1 MITKHSNIAL
11 TNQQK
16 EALAQIKDFLESD
29 VPVFILKGYAGTGK
43 TTLTSCLVNH
53 LKEIKRTFSLVAPTG
68 RAANVISQ
76 KTGEIAGTIHKT
88 IYSYHDLIEYEITDE
103 SGEITFK
110 YYFGLGNNSSV
121 FDDVFIVDEASM
133 VSDVFSEG
141 EFFHFGSGQ
150 LLKDLI
156 EFSKVGNLEVKSKI
170 IFIGDPA
177 QLEPVGMSFSPALC
191 RDHLLYEY
199 KLESREYELTE
210 THRQEVDSGIV
221 AKSIQLRR
229 SITSGFFN
237 NFDIRPNSIDILEIG
252 MENFLNT
259 YFKNESNSIIVTYK
273 NKTSLDFNRRVR
285 EIKFPNEKTLV
296 AGDHIII
303 GRNNYKHFIFNGEF
317 GLVINAEKQGITRNV
332 LVNEKGKKHIVPL
345 TWRYVELLFK
355 DENNN
360 DKIVKGYMLDNF
372 LNSNANDLLNLEMK
386 ALFVDFKIRNPNLK
400 TNTPEFKNAIK
411 NDLFFN
417 AIQLRYGYAVTCHK
431 AQGGEWDNVFVIWD
445 YAAREGFN
453 FLSQKHDTAG
463 KRNSSFF
470 RWAYTALTRAKGTL
484 FNINPPYFSPFSNIT
499 YIPTV
504 ARTEQSL
511 QTGEKEN
518 LEVVNVDENL
528 KILLVQNGLNEA
540 QRFLQHKFI
549 EMHHLLCDRFIEVS
563 RYDAKQYQ
571 EFYSF
576 SRDNKRVNLIFFY
589 NSKEQF
595 TRFNLVGNQNS
606 EELFNEI
613 ASVLNEN
620 RRFEIK
626 FTDFEQEA
634 IASPIA
640 QMDQKEFAFEKEFL
654 QIIFESIKPLV
665 SNQMIYVED
674 IEHLQYRERYHFKRG
689 KSLAVI
695 DFIYD
700 NEGFFTSAEE
710 RKSSNCD
717 MMIDLYEVVK
727 SLKEPNYAI

>member
-16 EALAQIKDFLESD
+16 EALAQIEDFLESD

-88 IYSYHDLIEYEITDE
+88 IYSYHDLIEYESTDE
-103 SGEITFK
+103 NGEITFK

-156 EFSKVGNLEVKSKI
+156 EFTKVGNLKVKTKI

-177 QLEPVGMSFSPALC
+177 QLEPIGMNFSPALC
-191 RDHLLYEY
+191 RNHLLKEY

-210 THRQEVDSGIV
+210 THRQGVDSGIV
-221 AKSIQLRR
+221 EKSIQLRR

-237 NFDIRPNSIDILEIG
+237 NFDVRPNSIDILEIG

-285 EIKFPNEKTLV
+285 EIKFPNEKSLV
-296 AGDHIII
+296 SGDHIII

-317 GLVINAEKQGITRNV
+317 GVVINAEKQGVTRNV
-332 LVNEKGKKHIVPL
+332 PVNEKGKKHIVPL

-360 DKIVKGYMLDNF
+360 DKIVKGYMLENF
-372 LNSNANDLLNLEMK
+372 LESDINDLLSLEMK
-386 ALFVDFKIRNPNLK
+386 ALFIDFKIRNPKLK
-400 TNTPEFKNAIK
+400 KNTPEFKDAIK

-431 AQGGEWDNVFVIWD
+431 AQGGEWDNVFIIWD

-453 FLSQKHDTAG
+453 FLEDSHEVTG
-463 KRNSSFF
+463 KKNISFF
-470 RWAYTALTRAKGTL
+470 RWTYTAVTRAKNVL
-484 FNINPPYFSPFSNIT
+484 FNVNTPYFSPFSNIT

-504 ARTEQSL
+504 VRSEQAI
-511 QTGEKEN
+511 QTGETERI
-518 LEVVNVDENL
+518 EVVNVDDNL
-528 KILLVQNGLNEA
+528 KQLLAINGLGEA
-540 QRFLQHKFI
+540 HRFLQHKFI
-549 EMHHLLCDRFIEVS
+549 ELHHLLSERFIAIS

-576 SRDNKRVNLIFFY
+576 SRDNKRANLIFFY
-589 NSKEQF
+589 NGKDQF
-595 TRFNLVGNQNS
+595 TRFGLVGNQNS
-606 EELFNEI
+606 EELYNEI
-613 ASVLNEN
+613 VNVLNEK
-620 RRFEIK
+620 RRFEIR
-626 FTDFEQEA
+626 FSDFEQKVPVF
-634 IASPIA
+634 PIVPLE
-640 QMDQKEFAFEKEFL
+640 QKEFAFEKVFL

-665 SNQMIYVED
+665 KNKMIYIED

-689 KSLAVI
+689 KSLAII

-700 NEGFFTSAEE
+700 SEGFFTSAEE
-710 RKSSNCD
+710 RKSNNCEL
-717 MMIDLYEVVK
+717 MIDLYEVVK
-727 SLKEPNYAI
+727 SLKEPSHVV